1 VHRLDVPG
9 WVTDRVIKRR
19 GAEHVLTDLDPA
31 KTALI
36 VIDMQNGFM
45 LSGVAFA
52 VIETAPEIVPNI
64 NRLADAVRSAGST
77 VVWIKMT
84 YSDDEPV
91 DWSAFYRLVTPDLG
105 ARRQTALTKG
115 SEGHQIWKDLDVHPD
130 EPVIEKTKF
139 SALVQGSSD
148 LDAFLRGRGID
159 TLLITGCLTDVCC
172 ESTARDAMMLNY
184 RAIMVTD
191 ANAADTDADHNNALC
206 AFYSTFGDIMPT
218 QMVIDLL
225 EGA

>member
-1 VHRLDVPG
+1 MHRVDIPR

-36 VIDMQNGFM
+36 VIDMQNAFM
-45 LSGVAFA
+45 LPRVAFA

-91 DWSAFYRLVTPDLG
+91 DWSAFYRLVTPELG
-105 ARRQTALTKG
+105 ASRQAALTKG
-115 SEGHQIWKDLDVHPD
+115 SEGHQIWKDLDVHAD

-139 SALVQGSSD
+139 SALVPGSSD

-218 QMVIDLL
+218 DMVVDLL
-225 EGA
+225 GRT